1 MRDLNNLNREHDES
15 LKKKSCCQ
23 CPTDKEIIF
32 CGCDCHKEQVN
43 SFARAKCGE
52 VYTEESGAYKG
63 FTCESCKESLW
74 DNNTIQF
81 ARLINELDLLGTF
94 SDERLTELA
103 NATDLSQTEILDLV
117 ERAKNVYDETLEQL

>member
-1 MRDLNNLNREHDES
+1 MRDIQNLNREHE
-15 LKKKSCCQ
+15 
-23 CPTDKEIIF
+23 
-32 CGCDCHKEQVN
+32 
-43 SFARAKCGE
+43 
-52 VYTEESGAYKG
+52 
-63 FTCESCKESLW
+63 ESLW

-117 ERAKNVYDETLEQL
+117 ERAKNVYDKTLEQL